1 MKDTTRDV
9 TPESL
14 RSLGAFFILVKKA
27 GKSAHVLETRKPN

>member
-14 RSLGAFFILVKKA
+14 RSLGTFIFLVKKA
-27 GKSAHVLETRKPN
+27 GKSAHVLEARKPN